1 MYQQIIEVTQC
12 LITQTCQIPSSVNQ
26 MTAVNWT
33 WTSWESWWFGKL
45 RVVKVGSNCVVRGVY
60 EYSERA
66 RFALLRFFFFF
77 VIAGRCRKRRRTR
90 RVRALCARSHLSY
103 RDDSSAGRISN
114 SVKVCDNAREFFP
127 FFRDRTTYITAN
139 GGFLPCNSYVPVSRN
154 IVTIPQ
160 NGQERSIPKRWRV
173 GDRL

>member
-12 LITQTCQIPSSVNQ
+12 LISQTCQIPSSVNQ
-26 MTAVNWT
+26 MTALNWT

-77 VIAGRCRKRRRTR
+77 CHRGPMPKKKKNATGPSVVRPVAFILSGRQFGRENFKFRKGLRQ
-90 RVRALCARSHLSY
+90 CSGILS
-103 RDDSSAGRISN
+103 
-114 SVKVCDNAREFFP
+114 V
-127 FFRDRTTYITAN
+127 
-139 GGFLPCNSYVPVSRN
+139 LSR
-154 IVTIPQ
+154 
-160 NGQERSIPKRWRV
+160 
-173 GDRL
+173 